1 MAKAIFRWLRG
12 ELNGFYLTAIHN
24 TLNEY
29 TKETKQFLVDFG
41 NAQFK
46 KDKIRDQDLYGLGK
60 FAGVFLPR
68 MPVSETKSSF
78 ILSDSHIENGVEY
91 SERGL
96 KNIEDS
102 SFDYVHTSPDQTED
116 INTLATETKRSSLVG
131 NEEVKGYIPYNATDV
146 LDDDGNVRP
155 SKISTTVPDVPY
167 VEFYGNQFTFLSEGS
182 IDFQKVSASLFFD
195 LYKTLQWVRYNGDS
209 ITSLCKIASLLCP
222 EGLVKIGDIEV
233 GTSKHNLIVHYL
245 YDITVDVNLVQ
256 QRLALFQYVVAT
268 KFPQIE
274 LVEDTI

>member
-12 ELNGFYLTAIHN
+12 ELNGFYLNALHN

-41 NAQFK
+41 NAQFEK
-46 KDKIRDQDLYGLGK
+46 GKIRDRDLYGLGK

-68 MPVSETKSSF
+68 IPVSETKSSF

-131 NEEVKGYIPYNATDV
+131 DEAVKGYIPYNATDV

-155 SKISTTVPDVPY
+155 SKVSKTVPDVPY
-167 VEFYGNQFTFLSEGS
+167 VEFYGNQFTFLAEGS

-233 GTSKHNLIVHYL
+233 GISKHNLIVHYL

-256 QRLALFQYVVAT
+256 QRLALFQYVVTT
-268 KFPQIE
+268 KFPQVE
-274 LVEDTI
+274 LIEDTI

>member
-12 ELNGFYLTAIHN
+12 ELNGFYLNALHN

-41 NAQFK
+41 NAQFEK
-46 KDKIRDQDLYGLGK
+46 GKIRDQDLYGLGK

-68 MPVSETKSSF
+68 IPVSETKSSF

-102 SFDYVHTSPDQTED
+102 SFDYVHTSPDQAED

-131 NEEVKGYIPYNATDV
+131 DEAVKGYIPYNATDV
-146 LDDDGNVRP
+146 LNEDGNVRP
-155 SKISTTVPDVPY
+155 SKVSTTVPDVPY
-167 VEFYGNQFTFLSEGS
+167 VEFYGNQFTFLAEGS
-182 IDFQKVSASLFFD
+182 IDFQKVSSSLFFD

-222 EGLVKIGDIEV
+222 AGLVKIGDIEV
-233 GTSKHNLIVHYL
+233 GISKHNLIVHYL

-268 KFPQIE
+268 KFPQVE
-274 LVEDTI
+274 LIEDTI

>member
-12 ELNGFYLTAIHN
+12 ELNGFYLNALHN

-41 NAQFK
+41 NTQFE

-60 FAGVFLPR
+60 FACVFLPR
-68 MPVSETKSSF
+68 IPLSETKSSF

-116 INTLATETKRSSLVG
+116 INTLATKTKRSSLVG
-131 NEEVKGYIPYNATDV
+131 DESVKGYIPYNATDV
-146 LDDDGNVRP
+146 LDDDGSVRL
-155 SKISTTVPDVPY
+155 SKVSTTVPDVPY
-167 VEFYGNQFTFLSEGS
+167 VEFYGNQFAFLTEGS

-195 LYKTLQWVRYNGDS
+195 LYKTLQWVRYNGAS
-209 ITSLCKIASLLCP
+209 ITSLCRIVSLLCP
-222 EGLVKIGDIEV
+222 EGLVKIGAIEV
-233 GTSKHNLIVHYL
+233 GISKSNLIVHYL

-268 KFPQIE
+268 KFPQVE
-274 LVEDTI
+274 LVEDII